1 MKRLLHSWTL
11 MLASA
16 ALAACGGPAP
26 EPPASLA
33 QATPDDPALP
43 VDPAPLHPLP
53 PAPGEVRPPAVPIVA
68 MPLDEE

>member
-1 MKRLLHSWTL
+1 MNRSLMPTTLLL
-11 MLASA
+11 A
-16 ALAACGGPAP
+16 ALLLAGCGGPAP

-33 QATPDDPALP
+33 QATTDDQALP

-68 MPLDEE
+68 MEPDDE